1 MIERCSVFP
10 RSIRFD
16 FWLCAVCC
24 GDERSHDATTQP
36 SRIDVL
42 VDSIEKSNDRCAG
55 YNRHSYWLVDAA
67 KSHSLSVHK
76 MRHKVFHP
84 DHQRSKIFYSQQQQ
98 NMNHILSSCPWC
110 WVNPS
115 NHHPRCKEKHTRIIY
130 ATVQTNKKSSVERL
144 TPSNDVTWAY
154 VRRTSTSQ
162 CEGAHDAFSESH
174 NICMTWGRSMKKRY
188 IM

>member
-1 MIERCSVFP
+1 MLRNRIV
-10 RSIRFD
+10 
-16 FWLCAVCC
+16 
-24 GDERSHDATTQP
+24 
-36 SRIDVL
+36 SRYIKWGIKYFIQTIKD
-42 VDSIEKSNDRCAG
+42 
-55 YNRHSYWLVDAA
+55 
-67 KSHSLSVHK
+67 
-76 MRHKVFHP
+76 
-84 DHQRSKIFYSQQQQ
+84 QRYSTP
-98 NMNHILSSCPWC
+98 NNNKTWITSCPWC

-188 IM
+188 IMWLRTWWSYKRYQYSLFYCISYQVSNFWLEGYKCDTLVVVVYSCCLLPF